1 MSPNETPSKNER
13 IAALSQSLSLKMGLP
28 IPDVIIFAL
37 ESALS
42 FPTPE
47 NYDPEKTPMI
57 LLEQAEKLCDERGGF
72 TLDELLISAYGNQ
85 MILTMHSLKIL
96 AAKILRAAGYQR
108 KQVRRGGAR
117 PLLWFKPFVLDEG
130 LAEVFSEQKE
140 ETCPT

>member
-1 MSPNETPSKNER
+1 MPTNEPSPKNDR
-13 IAALSQSLSLKMGLP
+13 IAQLSQSLSLKIGLP
-28 IPDVIIFAL
+28 LSDVIIFAL

-47 NYDPEKTPMI
+47 NYDPDKTPAVLM
-57 LLEQAEKLCDERGGF
+57 EQAEKLCDEQGGF
-72 TLDELLISAYGNQ
+72 TLDELLVSAYGDQ

-130 LAEVFSEQKE
+130 LAEVFSE
-140 ETCPT
+140 

>member
-1 MSPNETPSKNER
+1 MPTNAPSPKNDR
-13 IAALSQSLSLKMGLP
+13 IAQLSQSLSLKMGLP
-28 IPDVIIFAL
+28 ISDVIIFAL

-47 NYDPEKTPMI
+47 NYDPDKTPAVLM
-57 LLEQAEKLCDERGGF
+57 EQAEKLCDEQGGF
-72 TLDELLISAYGNQ
+72 TLDELLVSAYGDQ

-130 LAEVFSEQKE
+130 LAEVFSE
-140 ETCPT
+140 